1 MGLRQA
7 FAYHEKQFHQLFL
20 NPEGPATAG
29 GKALMSQSCEWRSAR
44 ASPKVMLIP
53 HTTSN
58 SEGKKKKH
66 QRENV
71 SEIGCKL
78 LRISLEYLIR
88 HADRKLYNHSIF
100 NN

>member
-1 MGLRQA
+1 MGSRQA
-7 FAYHEKQFHQLFL
+7 FAYHEKQFPQLFL

-29 GKALMSQSCEWRSAR
+29 GKALMSQSCEWRSAG

-53 HTTSN
+53 HTTSH
-58 SEGKKKKH
+58 SEGKKKK
-66 QRENV
+66 NI